1 MKIRIKTKLFQG
13 LKDRLK
19 GISMRK
25 SLLSQGLFQQAMYD
39 GRNNNVQARRMFDNE
54 YGLVLWSRS
63 KQGVDH
69 YSNAE
74 DLERIDLSITKS
86 LFNLRTGL

>member
-1 MKIRIKTKLFQG
+1 MKIKRNTKEELII
-13 LKDRLK
+13 RLNQEF
-19 GISMRK
+19 
-25 SLLSQGLFQQAMYD
+25 SLWGEYY
-39 GRNNNVQARRMFDNE
+39 GRNDNVQARRMFDNK

-74 DLERIDLSITKS
+74 DLEQIDLSINNS
-86 LFNLRTGL
+86 LFNLRTGS